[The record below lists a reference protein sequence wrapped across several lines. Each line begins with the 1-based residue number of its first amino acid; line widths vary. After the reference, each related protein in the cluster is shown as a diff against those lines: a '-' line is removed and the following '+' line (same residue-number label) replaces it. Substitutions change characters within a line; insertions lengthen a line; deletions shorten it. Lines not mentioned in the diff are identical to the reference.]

1 MFLELLST
9 SLRRRKCNNYPTRD
23 DLFKLPVI
31 RCTTHAES
39 QHIVTLFAHASFRS
53 EAPLKVTSLFSLCDR
68 SLRGSTQR
76 NFPNS
81 VTFKSDAIDQFANSR
96 SCGLRL
102 MAVVL
107 LPFQED
113 PTTRRFYKERASDKD
128 FKTGANEGDESVLES
143 GGIQTRNLGQG
154 KFINIHSVVN
164 YE

>member
-1 MFLELLST
+1 MFLGLLPT

-53 EAPLKVTSLFSLCDR
+53 EAPLKVTSLLSLCDR

-107 LPFQED
+107 LPFRK
-113 PTTRRFYKERASDKD
+113 TRRHGDSIRNERPTKTLKRVRTRETSLFWEAAG
-128 FKTGANEGDESVLES
+128 FKRETWVKVSLLIF
-143 GGIQTRNLGQG
+143 IQ
-154 KFINIHSVVN
+154 
-164 YE
+164 